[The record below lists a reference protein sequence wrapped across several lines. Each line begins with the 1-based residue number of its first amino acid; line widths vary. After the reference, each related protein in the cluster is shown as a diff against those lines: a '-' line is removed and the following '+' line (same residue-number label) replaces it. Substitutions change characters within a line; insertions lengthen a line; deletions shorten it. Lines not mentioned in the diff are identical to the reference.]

1 MKIPLAYL
9 VVIIL
14 LTNSA
19 CSVYKAATQPPPAD
33 LPGMG
38 VGTQRVEVI
47 NRLGAPT
54 FSDTDPAGKK
64 QDTFKFESGL
74 HNGSKARI
82 IPYLAADFFTLGLA
96 ELILWPMEM
105 TVMERATCIA
115 NVTYDESQKV
125 EHWVVY
131 KKDSLQ
137 AQGC

>member
-1 MKIPLAYL
+1 MNIQMAYL
-9 VVIIL
+9 VVIIM

-19 CSVYKAATQPPPAD
+19 CSVYKAATQPSPAD
-33 LPGMG
+33 LAGMSI
-38 VGTQRVEVI
+38 GTQRVEVI
-47 NRLGAPT
+47 NRFGAPT

-74 HNGSKARI
+74 HQGSKARI

-96 ELILWPMEM
+96 EPLLWIMEL

-131 KKDSLQ
+131 KKASLQ

>member
-9 VVIIL
+9 VVIFM

-33 LPGMG
+33 LTGMG

-47 NRLGAPT
+47 NRFGAPM

-74 HNGSKARI
+74 HQGSKARI
-82 IPYLAADFFTLGLA
+82 IPYLAANLFTLGLA
-96 ELILWPMEM
+96 ELLLWPMEM

-131 KKDSLQ
+131 KKSDLT